1 LVAPLLCRS
10 ELAFVSHPVI
20 LHEGSTYPE
29 VVLPCR
35 PLGVVEMDQD
45 GSKGKRERNV
55 DTVRTLLFAVAAGGG
70 TLAQFYHPELG
81 GNGEFRHAKR

>member
-1 LVAPLLCRS
+1 
-10 ELAFVSHPVI
+10 
-20 LHEGSTYPE
+20 
-29 VVLPCR
+29 
-35 PLGVVEMDQD
+35 MDQD